1 MRNLLNFFLR
11 YSAWFVFIFYVVLSC
26 WLLFKKNPYQ
36 HHVYLTSANA
46 VASGIY
52 DVTSNITSYIGLR
65 DINEDLQR
73 RNAALES
80 EVIMLRQQARRLNQT
95 ILQDS
100 MRRLDSIGQYEFV
113 IASVINNSV
122 IRPYNYITIDKGSAD
137 GIGPEMGVMD
147 QNGVVGV
154 TNIVGTHHARI
165 ISLLNPNFRLSCK
178 LRGNDAFGSLVWDG
192 ESPSEALLEELPK
205 QVRFQ
210 QGDTIITSGY
220 SAMFPEGIPVG
231 TVLSSTR
238 GEDDNFH
245 TLRIKL
251 LTDFTTLSTVKIIS
265 NRDIVEIKEVEADLP
280 RAASGTTSTSKL

>member
-26 WLLFKKNPYQ
+26 WLLFMKNPYQ

-52 DVTSNITSYIGLR
+52 DVTSNVTSYVGLR

-73 RNAALES
+73 RNASLEA
-80 EVIMLRQQARRLNQT
+80 EVIMLRQQTRQLSQA

-100 MRRLDSIGQYEFV
+100 LSRLDSIGTYGFV
-113 IASVINNSV
+113 IATVINNSV
-122 IRPYNYITIDKGSAD
+122 IRPYNYITIDKGAAD

-154 TNIVGTHHARI
+154 TNVVSGHHARI

-192 ESPSEALLEELPK
+192 KSPSEALLEELPK
-205 QVRFQ
+205 QVKFSK
-210 QGDTIITSGY
+210 GDTIITSGY

-231 TVLSSTR
+231 TVIGSTR

-251 LTDFTTLSTVKIIS
+251 LTDFTTLSTVKVIS
-265 NRDIVEIKEVEADLP
+265 NRDIVEIKEVEADEP
-280 RAASGTTSTSKL
+280 RPSDPASAR